1 MRIAVVGSAANDGTV
16 ALVEGWARLGLE
28 ADLLTA
34 AEARRA
40 LRPGD
45 VCVARL
51 DIRPELDGVEE
62 GLLDLLLLERRGID
76 VRNTAAALLVAHDKL
91 RTARL
96 LHRSLLPH
104 PATGHLRLRRPV
116 AVEAPVVLK
125 PRFGSWGRDVALCE
139 DEASV
144 ASYLSAVQDRRWFA
158 RHGVL
163 VQEVLPIVGHDLRV
177 LVAGG
182 HVVGAIERSAAPGE
196 WRTNIST
203 GGSSAPAQAVPAAA
217 AELAATA
224 AAVAD
229 LDLVGVDLLPVGP
242 DAWVVIEIN
251 GAVDFDAEYGFGG
264 ADVYAEAA
272 AAMGLTTAAYLPT
285 PV

>member
-1 MRIAVVGSAANDGTV
+1 VRIGVVGSAANDGTV

-28 ADLLTA
+28 TDLLTA

-45 VCVARL
+45 VCIARL

-76 VRNTAAALLVAHDKL
+76 VRNTAGALLAAHDKL

-104 PATGHLRLRRPV
+104 PATGHLRAGRPV
-116 AVEAPVVLK
+116 PVRAPVVFK
-125 PRFGSWGRDVALCE
+125 PRFGSWGRDVALCA
-139 DEASV
+139 DDDAV
-144 ASYLSAVQDRRWFA
+144 ASYLATVQDRRWFA

-182 HVVGAIERSAAPGE
+182 RVVGGIRRSAAPGE
-196 WRTNIST
+196 WRTNISI
-203 GGSSAPAQAVPAAA
+203 GGSSAPAAIPPSA

-229 LDLVGVDLLPVGP
+229 LDLAGVDLLPVGP
-242 DAWVVIEIN
+242 DSWAVIEIN
-251 GAVDFDAEYGFGG
+251 GAVDFDAEYGFGA

-272 AAMGLTTAAYLPT
+272 AALGLTTAAYLPT